1 MEVEEFARALFLV
14 IEKFDEDETINIG
27 TGVDYSIQEIAKL
40 VNEIVGFQGRIE
52 WDSSKPDGVNSRL
65 LDVSKLKNLGFEM
78 GFDLKSGITK
88 TYNWFKSEVILPRNE
103 IRL

>member
-1 MEVEEFARALFLV
+1 MNEV
-14 IEKFDEDETINIG
+14 
-27 TGVDYSIQEIAKL
+27 
-40 VNEIVGFQGRIE
+40 VGFQGRID
-52 WDSSKPDGVNSRL
+52 WDGSKPDGVNSRL

-88 TYNWFKSEVILPRNE
+88 TYNWFKSEISLPGNE